1 MKIDRGLYLYHRKI
15 SLNEEYV
22 RLISSTE
29 RFSNLTPELTEYIKK
44 IPERIYLQQEIY
56 QNNTEKNMY
65 ESMLKN
71 KNTIERTDE
80 NGKKIQVTVGNE
92 FAIWLDE
99 IVAWNQ
105 EKYFLEQIEAGN
117 ATGFEWSL

>member
-29 RFSNLTPELTEYIKK
+29 RFSNLTSELTEYIKK
-44 IPERIYLQQEIY
+44 IPERIYLQQDIY
-56 QNNTEKNMY
+56 QNDEEKRMY

-105 EKYFLEQIEAGN
+105 EKYFLEQIESGN

>member
-105 EKYFLEQIEAGN
+105 ENYFLVQIEAGN
-117 ATGFEWSL
+117 TKGFEWT

>member
-80 NGKKIQVTVGNE
+80 NRKKIQVTVGNE

-117 ATGFEWSL
+117 TKGFEWK

>member
-105 EKYFLEQIEAGN
+105 EKYFLKQIEAGN
-117 ATGFEWSL
+117 TKGFEWK

>member
-1 MKIDRGLYLYHRKI
+1 MHHRKI
-15 SLNEEYV
+15 ATNKEYT
-22 RLISSTE
+22 RLISSIE
-29 RFSNLTPELTEYIKK
+29 LFPNLTPELKEYIKT
-44 IPERIYLQQEIY
+44 IPDRILAQRNIY
-56 QNNTEKNMY
+56 ENTYEKRMY

-105 EKYFLEQIEAGN
+105 EQYFLEQIEAGN
-117 ATGFEWSL
+117 TKGFEWSL

>member
-44 IPERIYLQQEIY
+44 IPERIYLQQDIY
-56 QNNTEKNMY
+56 QNDEEKRMY

-105 EKYFLEQIEAGN
+105 EKYFLEQIESGN

>member
-117 ATGFEWSL
+117 TKGFEWK

>member
-117 ATGFEWSL
+117 TTGFEWSL

>member
-29 RFSNLTPELTEYIKK
+29 RFSNLIPELTEYIKK

-117 ATGFEWSL
+117 TKGFEWK

>member
-15 SLNEEYV
+15 ALNEEYV

-44 IPERIYLQQEIY
+44 IPERIYLQQDIY
-56 QNNTEKNMY
+56 QNDEEKRMY

-105 EKYFLEQIEAGN
+105 EKYFLEQIESGN

>member
-44 IPERIYLQQEIY
+44 IPERIYLQHEIY

-117 ATGFEWSL
+117 TKGFEWK